1 MSHLQSELRF
11 PDRWRSR
18 EATRAESDFPSLR
31 VKEFFLW
38 ESCRRE
44 MSSEAEKRR
53 RSLSAERERDRGSK
67 VPLLRAGPSRA
78 PQSSRPNL
86 CLPPSFTPPSNLAPS
101 WRGSKKGFGGV
112 GKARRERSS
121 STSGRELKLLDVGM
135 VEPTMPRPPST
146 NDSKDVGSR

>member
-18 EATRAESDFPSLR
+18 EATRAERDLPSLR
-31 VKEFFLW
+31 VNEFFLW

-44 MSSEAEKRR
+44 MSSDAEKRR
-53 RSLSAERERDRGSK
+53 RSLSAEREQDRGSE

-86 CLPPSFTPPSNLAPS
+86 WLPPSFTPPSDLAPS
-101 WRGSKKGFGGV
+101 WGISKNGFGEV
-112 GKARRERSS
+112 GMARRERSS
-121 STSGRELKLLDVGM
+121 STPGRGLELWDVGI